1 MINWELADKSNAK
14 YQPKILKLKN
24 CIFMKSPKNPCKSSY
39 FLGPET
45 HPFIIIPAPQN
56 SNGPWKCVCMISAW
70 ILTHPTLTT
79 VPACASTFFGH
90 VLMQM
95 CTQLT
100 RLWSFRMLGID
111 VSASNKIG
119 VDFDNVSTWA
129 TFWSTLCPVPHQTS
143 PSFRQV
149 EPVPQGWCFL

>member
-1 MINWELADKSNAK
+1 MKHSGKSFKVTYARTNLWPATDLFKILTVQQANYWELADKSNAK

-24 CIFMKSPKNPCKSSY
+24 SIFMKPPKNPCKLSY
-39 FLGPET
+39 FLGAEN
-45 HPFIIIPAPQN
+45 HPLIIIPGPQN

-95 CTQLT
+95 CMQLT
-100 RLWSFRMLGID
+100 RLWSFQMLGID
-111 VSASNKIG
+111 ISASNKIG
-119 VDFDNVSTWA
+119 IDFDNAST
-129 TFWSTLCPVPHQTS
+129 
-143 PSFRQV
+143 
-149 EPVPQGWCFL
+149 